1 MFNLRE
7 LFIARGSRRR
17 SVTSTLYAE
26 CAIERLEE
34 RVALSATAVAA
45 GFNARNGFGLT
56 EIKVDG
62 QNLLVGNGFHII
74 GGQKHNLDVE
84 SNQINSEHP
93 SSKGGK
99 MYLGGDPKNTAVP
112 YHLTFTKL
120 SDKSKLAFSVSVGP
134 STKDFATISIPLE
147 AKLQHFEYWR
157 ASTDTRLRRFD
168 KNPVDH
174 NYVGGVG
181 TYGISNAPAGGHG
194 TWGEIIGPKYT
205 IRVTI
210 QNPSRN
216 MTPFFVN
223 APGLATGVRDVELSF
238 GTVKANTTATVQGTI
253 QVFRTDPKL
262 LPQSPQTPNPRP
274 LVFQAE
280 SHFSHQIGRRDGDGW
295 SVNVRDTPNRYLSY
309 GPYTREVP
317 AGNRTATFRLQLDN
331 VTADNNRILTID
343 VYDAD
348 SGKVL
353 AKRELRR
360 KDFTRAFEY
369 KDFSLNFKSVAGH
382 RLEFRTFWHG
392 GSYVKQD
399 WVTVK

>member
-1 MFNLRE
+1 MFHLGE

-17 SVTSTLYAE
+17 SISSSVAAVVS
-26 CAIERLEE
+26 IERLEE
-34 RVALSATAVAA
+34 RVALSATAVSA
-45 GFNARNGFGLT
+45 GFNARNDFGLT
-56 EIKVDG
+56 EINVDG

-74 GGQKHNLDVE
+74 GGQKHNLDVA

-93 SSKGGK
+93 SSKNGI
-99 MYLGGDPKNTAVP
+99 MYLGGDRNNTAVP
-112 YHLTFTKL
+112 YDLTFTK
-120 SDKSKLAFSVSVGP
+120 SNDKSKLGFSVTVGA
-134 STKDFATISIPLE
+134 SIKDFSTISIPLE

-157 ASTDTRLRRFD
+157 ASTDTRLHRFD
-168 KNPVDH
+168 NNPVDP

-181 TYGISNAPAGGHG
+181 SYAISSAPAGGNG
-194 TWGEIIGPKYT
+194 AWGEIIGPKYT

-210 QNPSRN
+210 SNPSQS

-223 APGLATGVRDVELSF
+223 APGLATGVRDVEFSF
-238 GTVKANTTATVQGTI
+238 GTVRANTTATVQGTI
-253 QVFRTDPKL
+253 QVFRTDQAL
-262 LPQSPQTPNPRP
+262 LPQSPKPPSQGA

-280 SHFSHQIGRRDGDGW
+280 SQLSHQIGRRDGDGW

-309 GPYTREVP
+309 GPYTRDVA

-348 SGKVL
+348 TGKIL
-353 AKRELRR
+353 AKRELKRR
-360 KDFTRAFEY
+360 DFSRAFEY
-369 KDFSLNFKSVAGH
+369 KDFSLNFNAVAGH

-392 GSYVKQD
+392 GSYAKQD
-399 WVTVK
+399 WVTVR